1 MTKSI
6 VIIKVKEK
14 KERRRGMMNYIVE
27 FQKRNQYDCDG
38 NSKPCTIAKCFDE
51 NTTLKEIVNWVINEC
66 GWLDW
71 HAKDYIGATYGP
83 APQYE
88 SYHLIYDLKEYMEGL
103 ENGKA

>member
-1 MTKSI
+1 MKFMKREEE
-6 VIIKVKEK
+6 IINKAIEYGQQTPSEYDDGRYDLSDLEWAFEEGAKWADEHPYKELKEK
-14 KERRRGMMNYIVE
+14 MMHDI
-27 FQKRNQYDCDG
+27 
-38 NSKPCTIAKCFDE
+38 
-51 NTTLKEIVNWVINEC
+51 C

-88 SYHLIYDLKEYMEGL
+88 SYHLIYDLKEYIEEL

>member
-1 MTKSI
+1 MTRKEEIRQEAISYLENI
-6 VIIKVKEK
+6 QGKEFNSVSESQCFQVHAFEDGAKWADEHPSKELKEK
-14 KERRRGMMNYIVE
+14 ILNKV
-27 FQKRNQYDCDG
+27 
-38 NSKPCTIAKCFDE
+38 
-51 NTTLKEIVNWVINEC
+51 C